1 MIEVWFVDVV
11 CLAGRF
17 PATEKIKESLL
28 GSCAVIVIVADVF
41 TVTLTSVGPTK
52 ISGGKFAIREEF
64 KKRKLIYGLG
74 VLGKRWLI

>member
-11 CLAGRF
+11 CPAGRF

-52 ISGGKFAIREEF
+52 ISGGKFATREEF